1 MHPRTTNPPSVICQ
15 EVRDIFDE
23 ASLPGLDRL
32 SSSLKIV
39 EMSIQKPED
48 LLSIVISSELPP
60 SSNSRQLFINQDQ
73 QDEEASDCP
82 LLTPSPPP
90 TQTNET
96 LQSTPIFNALEGT
109 PLEMIPTPMLENINT
124 EDGLNFMNIV
134 NSSSKPLNDEPSSR
148 DPMVESTSS
157 GSSSDTNE
165 PVCAQLLTQLNT
177 AYQHLAPDAQAL
189 FYNQENGG
197 KPPLV
202 GIQLVVPKPPK
213 DYRFMKWNW
222 PLIRKTCYWSLMS
235 ILTGC
240 AALVIGIIA
249 TMPKKCD
256 PPVEWWQG
264 STFYEIFPASFQDS
278 TKSADG
284 IGDLRGIIM
293 RLDYLK
299 DFGVRTIRLNSIF
312 PAPHYPE
319 YYSDISNMTDVNK
332 ELGTLGDFSV
342 LVREIHR
349 RNMSI
354 ILDLPLYPFVKSLNE
369 AKANETERTLRERRD
384 LANNAIIHDILP
396 SAPSTVDAIRDALST
411 PLQEIKRETFPSG
424 HSARQQE
431 HPVSE
436 AIKIWQQRG
445 VDGFYLKGLEHYVD
459 EDTFVSDL
467 RYWRSLLHPGN
478 IFICHVNALDAAT
491 SVARNSILSKIDLV
505 DVTLHLVNGTKN
517 IKAQIE
523 SITKGVLFDKPS
535 YPWIHWSV
543 GSVDT
548 SRVASTMTVKNASM
562 AASLLGMM
570 LPGTPSIFYGD
581 EIGIEDCECQDHKDL
596 AHVHNLVPMYWE
608 KKEGSGSSFSPSG
621 VTAWLPEARKPME
634 TSLKSTVTEMAKL
647 RMEATPVYVK
657 AVLRENQS
665 TANCDVRY
673 VEDEMIV
680 IERWYPRRNS
690 YVFVA
695 NFGNETRVKDLS
707 FLYYGGYVVVG
718 PSYRI
723 NRNVYFKELTVPP
736 GEAFVIKLDK

>member
-1 MHPRTTNPPSVICQ
+1 
-15 EVRDIFDE
+15 
-23 ASLPGLDRL
+23 
-32 SSSLKIV
+32 
-39 EMSIQKPED
+39 MSIQKPED
-48 LLSIVISSELPP
+48 LLSVVISTDLP
-60 SSNSRQLFINQDQ
+60 SSPNSRQLFINQDQ

-90 TQTNET
+90 IQTDKT
-96 LQSTPIFNALEGT
+96 LQSAPIFNTLEGAS
-109 PLEMIPTPMLENINT
+109 LETIPTPTLENINT

-148 DPMVESTSS
+148 DPMLESTSSS

-240 AALVIGIIA
+240 AALVIGVIA

-256 PPVEWWQG
+256 PSVEWWQG

-278 TKSADG
+278 MKGADG
-284 IGDLRGIIM
+284 IGDLRGITM

-299 DFGVRTIRLNSIF
+299 GLGVRAIRLNSIF
-312 PAPHYPE
+312 PASHYPE
-319 YYSDISNMTDVNK
+319 YYSNISNMTDVNR
-332 ELGTLGDFSV
+332 ELGTLEDFSV
-342 LVREIHR
+342 LVREVHR
-349 RNMSI
+349 RNMSL
-354 ILDLPLYPFVKSLNE
+354 ILDLPLYPFVKSDQAAAV
-369 AKANETERTLRERRD
+369 AKVNETEQTFRD
-384 LANNAIIHDILP
+384 K
-396 SAPSTVDAIRDALST
+396 RDAANDVINREVLPPVPPASVEALRDVLSSVPP
-411 PLQEIKRETFPSG
+411 PLEETRRSTLSPG
-424 HSARQQE
+424 HSNRQLE
-431 HPVSE
+431 HPVSK

-445 VDGFYLKGLEHYVD
+445 VDGFYLKGLEHYVN
-459 EDTFVSDL
+459 ENTFASDL
-467 RYWRSLLHPGN
+467 RYWRFLLHPSN
-478 IFICHVNALDAAT
+478 ILMCHVNVLDAAT
-491 SVARNSILSKIDLV
+491 SVVAKNSILSRIDLI
-505 DVTLHLVNGTKN
+505 DVTLHLANSTKN

-523 SITKGVLFDKPS
+523 SITKGVFFEKAA

-543 GSVDT
+543 GGVDT
-548 SRVASTMTVKNASM
+548 NRVTSTLGVRNASVT
-562 AASLLGMM
+562 ASLLNMM
-570 LPGTPSIFYGD
+570 LPGSPSIFYGD

-608 KKEGSGSSFSPSG
+608 KKDGDSSFSSIG
-621 VTAWLPEARKPME
+621 ITTWLPEAEKPVE
-634 TSLKSTVTEMAKL
+634 TSLKGTVSAMAKL
-647 RMEATPVYVK
+647 RMETTPIYVK
-657 AVLRENQS
+657 AVLRDNQIS
-665 TANCDVRY
+665 ANCDIRY

-695 NFGNETRVKDLS
+695 NFGNETRKKDLS
-707 FLYYGGYVVVG
+707 FLYYGGHVVVG
-718 PSYRI
+718 PNYRI
-723 NRNVYFKELTVPP
+723 NREVYFKELSVPP
-736 GEAFVIKLDK
+736 GEAFIIKLDK

>member
-1 MHPRTTNPPSVICQ
+1 MN
-15 EVRDIFDE
+15 
-23 ASLPGLDRL
+23 
-32 SSSLKIV
+32 
-39 EMSIQKPED
+39 IQKSED
-48 LLSIVISSELPP
+48 LLSAVISAELSP
-60 SSNSRQLFINQDQ
+60 SSNSQEMFISQDQ

-90 TQTNET
+90 IQTEKT
-96 LQSTPIFNALEGT
+96 PQLTPIFNALENAS
-109 PLEMIPTPMLENINT
+109 LEMISAPTLENINT

-222 PLIRKTCYWSLMS
+222 SLIRKTCYWTLMS
-235 ILTGC
+235 VLIGC
-240 AALVIGIIA
+240 AALVVGIIA

-256 PPVEWWQG
+256 PQVEWWQG

-278 TKSADG
+278 TKGADG

-299 DFGVRTIRLNSIF
+299 ELGVRAIRLNSIF
-312 PAPHYPE
+312 PASHYPE
-319 YYSDISNMTDVNK
+319 YYSEISNMTDVNK
-332 ELGTLGDFSV
+332 DLGTIEDFSV
-342 LVREIHR
+342 LVREIQK

-354 ILDLPLYPFVKSLNE
+354 ILDLPLYPFIKTLSNQSTST
-369 AKANETERTLRERRD
+369 AKVNETEWLREKRD
-384 LANNAIIHDILP
+384 AANDRVRE
-396 SAPSTVDAIRDALST
+396 PSTLPASVETIRDVLSSIPSLKKT
-411 PLQEIKRETFPSG
+411 RREISSSSRLN
-424 HSARQQE
+424 HQQE
-431 HPVSE
+431 DPISE
-436 AIKIWQQRG
+436 AIKFWQLKG
-445 VDGFYLKGLEHYVD
+445 VNGFYLQGLEHYVD
-459 EDTFVSDL
+459 EDTFVKSL
-467 RYWRSLLHPGN
+467 IYWKSLLYPNN
-478 IFICHVNALDAAT
+478 IFICHIKALKNAISISAK
-491 SVARNSILSKIDLV
+491 NSILSRINLL
-505 DVTLHLVNGTKN
+505 DVTLRLTNSTMD
-517 IKAQIE
+517 IKTQIE
-523 SITKGVLFDKPS
+523 QITKGTLFDKPA

-543 GSVDT
+543 GGVYT
-548 SRVASTMTVKNASM
+548 SRVASSINVKNASV
-562 AASLLGMM
+562 AASLLSMM

-608 KKEGSGSSFSPSG
+608 KKNSPGSSFSSLG
-621 VTAWLPEARKPME
+621 ITTWLPEARKPME
-634 TSLKSTVTEMAKL
+634 TSLIGTVEEMARL
-647 RMEATPVYVK
+647 RAETTSIYVK
-657 AVLRENQS
+657 AVLREGQIK
-665 TANCDVRY
+665 ANCDIRY

-690 YVFVA
+690 YVLVA
-695 NFGNETRVKDLS
+695 NFGNETRKKDLS
-707 FLYYGGYVVVG
+707 FLYYGGHVVVG
-718 PSYRI
+718 PTYRM
-723 NRNVYFKELTVPP
+723 NRDVYFKELIVLP

>member
-1 MHPRTTNPPSVICQ
+1 
-15 EVRDIFDE
+15 
-23 ASLPGLDRL
+23 
-32 SSSLKIV
+32 
-39 EMSIQKPED
+39 MSIQKPED

-109 PLEMIPTPMLENINT
+109 PLEMIPTPTLGNINT

-189 FYNQENGG
+189 ENGG

-299 DFGVRTIRLNSIF
+299 NFGIRTIRLNSIF

-354 ILDLPLYPFVKSLNE
+354 VLDLPLYPFVKSLNE
-369 AKANETERTLRERRD
+369 AKANETERTPRERQD

-491 SVARNSILSKIDLV
+491 SVARNSILSKIDLI
-505 DVTLHLVNGTKN
+505 DVTLRLVNSTKN

-548 SRVASTMTVKNASM
+548 SRVASTMTVKNASV

-581 EIGIEDCECQDHKDL
+581 EIGIEDCECRDHKDL

-608 KKEGSGSSFSPSG
+608 KKEGSGSSFSLSG
-621 VTAWLPEARKPME
+621 VTAWLPEARKPIE
-634 TSLKSTVTEMAKL
+634 TSLKNTVTEMAKL

>member
-1 MHPRTTNPPSVICQ
+1 
-15 EVRDIFDE
+15 
-23 ASLPGLDRL
+23 
-32 SSSLKIV
+32 
-39 EMSIQKPED
+39 MSIQKSED
-48 LLSIVISSELPP
+48 LLSVVISSELPD
-60 SSNSRQLFINQDQ
+60 SRQLFINQDQ

-90 TQTNET
+90 IQTDET
-96 LQSTPIFNALEGT
+96 LQSTPIFNALEGA
-109 PLEMIPTPMLENINT
+109 PLEMIPTPTLENINT

-240 AALVIGIIA
+240 AALVIGVIA
-249 TMPKKCD
+249 TMPKTCD

-278 TKSADG
+278 TKGADG

-299 DFGVRTIRLNSIF
+299 DLGVRVIRLNSIF

-319 YYSDISNMTDVNK
+319 YYSDISNMTDVNR
-332 ELGTLGDFSV
+332 ELGTLEDFSI

-354 ILDLPLYPFVKSLNE
+354 VLDLPLYPFVKSTSDAT
-369 AKANETERTLRERRD
+369 AKANETELRERRD
-384 LANNAIIHDILP
+384 LVNNAITSDAVLP
-396 SAPSTVDAIRDALST
+396 SAPSTSIEVIRNALSFV
-411 PLQEIKRETFPSG
+411 PPSSPQEIKKRQTFPPN
-424 HSARQQE
+424 HSNRQQE
-431 HPVSE
+431 HPISE

-445 VDGFYLKGLEHYVD
+445 VDGFYLKGLEHYVN

-467 RYWRSLLHPGN
+467 RYWRFLLRPGS
-478 IFICHVNALDAAT
+478 IFICHVGTLNAAT
-491 SVARNSILSKIDLV
+491 SVPVRNSIMSRIDLI
-505 DVTLHLVNGTKN
+505 DVNLDLTKSTRN
-517 IKAQIE
+517 IKTQIE
-523 SITKGVLFDKPS
+523 SITKGVFFDKS
-535 YPWIHWSV
+535 AYPWIHWSV
-543 GSVDT
+543 GGVDT
-548 SRVASTMTVKNASM
+548 NRVASTMTVKNASI

-570 LPGTPSIFYGD
+570 LPGSPSIFYGD
-581 EIGIEDCECQDHKDL
+581 EIGIEDCDCQDHKDL

-608 KKEGSGSSFSPSG
+608 KKDGSGTSFSSLG
-621 VTAWLPEARKPME
+621 ITTWLPEAGKPVE
-634 TSLKSTVTEMAKL
+634 TSLKNTVKEMMKL
-647 RMEATPVYVK
+647 RMEAPPVYVN
-657 AVLRENQS
+657 AVLRENQIIV
-665 TANCDVRY
+665 NCDVRY

-695 NFGNETRVKDLS
+695 NFGNQTRIKDLS

-718 PSYRI
+718 PRYRM
-723 NRNVYFKELTVPP
+723 NRDVYFKELTVPP

>member
-1 MHPRTTNPPSVICQ
+1 
-15 EVRDIFDE
+15 
-23 ASLPGLDRL
+23 
-32 SSSLKIV
+32 
-39 EMSIQKPED
+39 MSIQKPED

-109 PLEMIPTPMLENINT
+109 LLEIPTPMLENINT

-369 AKANETERTLRERRD
+369 ANANETERTLRERRD
-384 LANNAIIHDILP
+384 LANSAIIHDILP

-431 HPVSE
+431 HLVSE

-467 RYWRSLLHPGN
+467 RYWRSLLHPSN

-491 SVARNSILSKIDLV
+491 SVARNSILSKIDLI

-621 VTAWLPEARKPME
+621 VTAWLPEARKPIE

-673 VEDEMIV
+673 VEDEIIV

>member
-1 MHPRTTNPPSVICQ
+1 
-15 EVRDIFDE
+15 
-23 ASLPGLDRL
+23 
-32 SSSLKIV
+32 
-39 EMSIQKPED
+39 MSIQKPED
-48 LLSIVISSELPP
+48 LLSVVISSELPP
-60 SSNSRQLFINQDQ
+60 SPNSRQLFINQDQ

-90 TQTNET
+90 IQTDET
-96 LQSTPIFNALEGT
+96 LQSTPVFNALEGA
-109 PLEMIPTPMLENINT
+109 PLEMISTSTLENINT
-124 EDGLNFMNIV
+124 EDGFNFMNIV

-189 FYNQENGG
+189 ENGG

-249 TMPKKCD
+249 TMPTKCD

-278 TKSADG
+278 TKGADG

-299 DFGVRTIRLNSIF
+299 NLGVRAVRLNSIF

-319 YYSDISNMTDVNK
+319 YYSDISNMTGVNK
-332 ELGTLGDFSV
+332 ELGTLDDFAV

-349 RNMSI
+349 RNMSLV
-354 ILDLPLYPFVKSLNE
+354 LDLPLYPFVKRSIE
-369 AKANETERTLRERRD
+369 AKTNETERALRERRD
-384 LANNAIIHDILP
+384 LASNAIIQDALP
-396 SAPSTVDAIRDALST
+396 SAPAASVEVIREVLSS
-411 PLQEIKRETFPSG
+411 PLQKRETLPS
-424 HSARQQE
+424 SEQD

-436 AIKIWQQRG
+436 AVRIWQERG
-445 VDGFYLKGLEHYVD
+445 VDGFYLKGLEHYVE
-459 EDTFVSDL
+459 EDTFVSNL
-467 RYWRSLLHPGN
+467 RYWRSLLRPGS
-478 IFICHVNALDAAT
+478 IFICHVAALDAAT
-491 SVARNSILSKIDLV
+491 SAAARNSILSRIDLI
-505 DVTLHLVNGTKN
+505 DVTLRLANGTRN

-523 SITKGVLFDKPS
+523 SITKGVLFDKS
-535 YPWIHWSV
+535 AYPWIHWSV
-543 GSVDT
+543 GGVDT
-548 SRVASTMTVKNASM
+548 NRVASTVTVKNASM

-581 EIGIEDCECQDHKDL
+581 EIGIEDCECRDHMDL
-596 AHVHNLVPMYWE
+596 VHVHNLVPMYWE
-608 KKEGSGSSFSPSG
+608 KEDGSGSSFSPSG
-621 VTAWLPEARKPME
+621 VTAWLPEAGKPLE
-634 TSLKSTVTEMAKL
+634 TSLKSTVTKMARL

-657 AVLRENQS
+657 AVLRESQI

-707 FLYYGGYVVVG
+707 FLYYGGHVVVG
-718 PSYRI
+718 PRNRM

>member
-1 MHPRTTNPPSVICQ
+1 
-15 EVRDIFDE
+15 
-23 ASLPGLDRL
+23 
-32 SSSLKIV
+32 
-39 EMSIQKPED
+39 MSIQKPED
-48 LLSIVISSELPP
+48 RLLSVVISTELPP
-60 SSNSRQLFINQDQ
+60 SPNSRQLFINQDQ

-90 TQTNET
+90 TQTDGT
-96 LQSTPIFNALEGT
+96 LQTPIFNALEGA
-109 PLEMIPTPMLENINT
+109 PLEMIPTRTLENINT
-124 EDGLNFMNIV
+124 EDGFNFMNIV

-278 TKSADG
+278 TKGADG
-284 IGDLRGIIM
+284 IGDLRGIII

-299 DFGVRTIRLNSIF
+299 ELGVQAVRLNSIF
-312 PAPHYPE
+312 PASHYPE
-319 YYSDISNMTDVNK
+319 YYSNISNMTDVNN
-332 ELGTLGDFSV
+332 ELGTLEDFAV

-349 RNMSI
+349 RNMSLV
-354 ILDLPLYPFVKSLNE
+354 LDLPLYPFMKRSSE
-369 AKANETERTLRERRD
+369 AKTNQTERALREKRD
-384 LANNAIIHDILP
+384 LTSNAIIPDVLP
-396 SAPSTVDAIRDALST
+396 SAPSTSVEGIRDVLSS
-411 PLQEIKRETFPSG
+411 PLQKVKRQTT
-424 HSARQQE
+424 RQQE

-436 AIKIWQQRG
+436 AVRIWQERG

-459 EDTFVSDL
+459 EDTFASDL
-467 RYWRSLLHPGN
+467 RYWRSLVRPGG
-478 IFICHVNALDAAT
+478 IFICHVGALDAAT
-491 SVARNSILSKIDLV
+491 SDAVRNSILSRIDLI
-505 DVTLHLVNGTKN
+505 DVTLRLTNGTRD

-523 SITKGVLFDKPS
+523 SITRGVMFDKAA

-543 GSVDT
+543 GGVDT
-548 SRVASTMTVKNASM
+548 NRVASTMTVKNASV

-570 LPGTPSIFYGD
+570 LPGTASIFYGD
-581 EIGIEDCECQDHKDL
+581 EIGIEDCECRDHKDL

-608 KKEGSGSSFSPSG
+608 KDDGPDSSFSPSG
-621 VTAWLPEARKPME
+621 VTAWLPEAGKPME
-634 TSLKSTVTEMAKL
+634 TSLKNTVTKMAKL
-647 RMEATPVYVK
+647 RMEATPIYVK

-695 NFGNETRVKDLS
+695 NFGNETRIKDLS
-707 FLYYGGYVVVG
+707 SLYYGGHVVVG
-718 PSYRI
+718 PSYRM